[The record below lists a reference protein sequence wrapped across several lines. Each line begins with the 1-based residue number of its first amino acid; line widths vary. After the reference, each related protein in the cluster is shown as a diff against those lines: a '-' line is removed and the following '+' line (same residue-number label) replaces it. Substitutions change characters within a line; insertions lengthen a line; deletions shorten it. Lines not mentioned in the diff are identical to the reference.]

1 MKYFQITLVML
12 ILISATNMIPG
23 IYAEDD
29 DNESED
35 NGLMQREQERE
46 QEREQDE
53 DENNIPLGSST
64 GNLILYGTIA
74 AIVASIGYTAF
85 KIMASKRR
93 ANKTAK

>member
-35 NGLMQREQERE
+35 NGLMQRE